1 MEQPVYQSRVRIE
14 PYDGPMR
21 RAYVPGHNG
30 PVTFGV
36 HAEIAE
42 HYGVDSD
49 EYPPT
54 TTTIDYL
61 IAAAAG

>member
-1 MEQPVYQSRVRIE
+1 
-14 PYDGPMR
+14 MR
-21 RAYVPGHNG
+21 RAYLPGHEG
-30 PVTFGV
+30 PITFGV

-42 HYGVDSD
+42 HYGID
-49 EYPPT
+49 EDAYPPT

>member
-1 MEQPVYQSRVRIE
+1 MSEPVYLSHVRIE

-21 RAYVPGHNG
+21 RAYLPGHDG
-30 PVTFGV
+30 PITFGV
-36 HAEIAE
+36 HAEIAA
-42 HYGVDSD
+42 HYGID
-49 EYPPT
+49 EDAYPPT